1 MLVPSLHYFKL
12 LIQEIKLLCTLKIN
26 FYSEG
31 NSYWVQIQFLKFYY
45 MESVNIAII
54 IFQWDMMHLVFAVD
68 RILSLTN
75 NHPYPFT
82 NSLLGEGDGISLLP
96 LCYTVVITVTNSW
109 PWVNQK
115 RDYGV
120 CLGLYITTWVFQKQI
135 FFLAGDK
142 KGRQRDLKQA
152 KNVTH
157 HCWHEDI
164 GSMRPL
170 GL

>member
-75 NHPYPFT
+75 NHP
-82 NSLLGEGDGISLLP
+82 
-96 LCYTVVITVTNSW
+96 
-109 PWVNQK
+109 
-115 RDYGV
+115 
-120 CLGLYITTWVFQKQI
+120 
-135 FFLAGDK
+135 
-142 KGRQRDLKQA
+142 
-152 KNVTH
+152 
-157 HCWHEDI
+157 
-164 GSMRPL
+164 
-170 GL
+170 